1 MFTHLNWQSDLSDR
15 SAGTQ
20 ISFGYFC
27 DGTLGIEVQL
37 NGLPPESMNKLF
49 LEAKNDSQLPVDVE
63 MIKDPDRTQ
72 WYIKGNIDALMQ
84 LVEEKRIKLPISP
97 WVVPDIY
104 EQLGEARAF
113 YAERTR
119 QHEQREKS

>member
-1 MFTHLNWQSDLSDR
+1 MFTHLNWESDLSDR

-27 DGTLGIEVQL
+27 DGTLGIEVQP
-37 NGLPPESMNKLF
+37 NGLPAESMNTVFSNAL
-49 LEAKNDSQLPVDVE
+49 NDSQLPVDVK
-63 MIKDPDRTQ
+63 MIKNPDGTQ
-72 WYIKGNIDALMQ
+72 WYIKGNIDALMK
-84 LVEEKRIKLPISP
+84 LVEEERINLPISP

-119 QHEQREKS
+119 QHEQQEKS

>member
-1 MFTHLNWQSDLSDR
+1 
-15 SAGTQ
+15 
-20 ISFGYFC
+20 
-27 DGTLGIEVQL
+27 
-37 NGLPPESMNKLF
+37 MNTVFSNAL
-49 LEAKNDSQLPVDVE
+49 NDSQLPVDVE
-63 MIKDPDRTQ
+63 MIKDPDGTQ
-72 WYIKGNIDALMQ
+72 WYIKGNIDALMK
-84 LVEEKRIKLPISP
+84 LVEEERINLPISP